1 MEDTY
6 LKLGIVIV
14 AVAVMALLIAFAF
27 NALNSQTEPEKE
39 MQSFSGSARQLDYK
53 ISHLC
58 QLCAGEADRECF
70 LLNAEITEGNI
81 SNSGNA
87 EFANF
92 DILLL
97 GKYSLKIESSS
108 SKCVIKRME

>member
-14 AVAVMALLIAFAF
+14 AVAVMTLLIAFAF
-27 NALNSQTEPEKE
+27 NALNSQTEPENE
-39 MQSFSGSARQLDYK
+39 MQSFRGSARQLDYK

-58 QLCAGEADRECF
+58 QLCAGGADRECY
-70 LLNAEITEGNI
+70 LIDAEITEGNI
-81 SNSGNA
+81 SSPGNA

-92 DILLL
+92 NILLP
-97 GKYSLKIESSS
+97 GKYSLRIESSS
-108 SKCVIKRME
+108 SKCVIRRME

>member
-6 LKLGIVIV
+6 LKLGLVIV

-27 NALNSQTEPEKE
+27 NALNSQTEEE
-39 MQSFSGSARQLDYK
+39 QEIQSFSGPAQQLDYR

-58 QLCAGEADRECF
+58 QLCAGEADRECY
-70 LLNAEITEGNI
+70 LINADITAGNI
-81 SNSGNA
+81 SNPGNA

-92 DILLL
+92 GILLP
-97 GKYSLKIESSS
+97 GKYSLRIESSG
-108 SKCVIKRME
+108 SKCVIRRME